1 MKKLAVLM
9 CCLLLTD
16 MSFGAGFALYEY
28 SGRSTAMGGAVMA
41 NDAEPASLA
50 TNPSLITELD
60 RVQAQVSATFVRP
73 EATTTIAG
81 STSSFEDETFF
92 LPSAYATAKL
102 SDQISFGIGAFS
114 RYGLGGKYKNYQT
127 WPGSNLAYEV
137 NLETISITPT
147 IAVHASDEWSLAMG
161 LEAMTIDFTQ
171 KMYMQALSD
180 SIKIH
185 GTGVAWGGNYSFTY
199 RPNWAERWSFGG
211 MYRTKVKQEL
221 SGYVRTA
228 SGNDYPA
235 PSYPVNMKNA
245 DALGYITLPDSISFG
260 TTFRATDN
268 WTLEAGIVGTF
279 WSSYDQIL
287 IEYKNEFT
295 SPDIKNQKK
304 YKDVIRVNFGTEYKI
319 NQNWAVRAGYTF
331 DQSPINDR
339 YMDTLVPADDRHLLS
354 AGVGYRTNT
363 WSADLGYSHI
373 FIKDLSGTTSAQYS
387 NLPAKYTD
395 GSSDILS
402 LTFGYKF

>member
-1 MKKLAVLM
+1 MKKIVVMM
-9 CCLLLTD
+9 CSLLLTE

-41 NDAEPASLA
+41 SDAEPASLA
-50 TNPSLITELD
+50 TNPSLITELN
-60 RVQAQVSATFVRP
+60 RVQAQVSATFIRP
-73 EATTTIAG
+73 KATTTIAG
-81 STSSFEDETFF
+81 RTSSFEDDTFF

-102 SDQISFGIGAFS
+102 SNQISFGIGAFT
-114 RYGLGGKYKNYQT
+114 RYGLGGKYKNYKT

-147 IAVHASDEWSLAMG
+147 IAVKASDEWSLAMG

-171 KMYMQALSD
+171 KMYMMALAD
-180 SIKIH
+180 SFKIH

-221 SGYVRTA
+221 SGYVKTA
-228 SGNDYPA
+228 SGNSYPA
-235 PSYPVNMKNA
+235 PLNMKNA

-260 TTFRATDN
+260 AAFRATDN

-331 DQSPINDR
+331 DQSPINDH

-354 AGVGYRTNT
+354 AGVGYRTDT
-363 WSADLGYSHI
+363 WSADIGYSHI
-373 FIKDLSGTTSAQYS
+373 FIKDLSGTTSSQYS

-395 GSSDILS
+395 GSSDIIS